1 MPWGSQASGCTWR
14 NCVANQ
20 AIEDNHDIA
29 RLNTITQ
36 GNVQELQNFIELS
49 VILSTGAVLNGSLS
63 ELTHTKL
70 SAPVTLDQAAWLQ
83 ILQTLSQAEGVVGG
97 RNCAAARLGLPRTSV
112 VSKMKRLGIPAAREE
127 FCAWVLERG
136 RTRPKARAVSV
147 SGGCQRSRSSDST
160 KVGVISK
167 SLEDGLPPRTPTC
180 KIRRGDDC
188 ARAGCKVSWCWL
200 DENERRTWFL
210 SETVRH
216 L

>member
-97 RNCAAARLGLPRTSV
+97 RNCA
-112 VSKMKRLGIPAAREE
+112 
-127 FCAWVLERG
+127 
-136 RTRPKARAVSV
+136 
-147 SGGCQRSRSSDST
+147 
-160 KVGVISK
+160 
-167 SLEDGLPPRTPTC
+167 
-180 KIRRGDDC
+180 
-188 ARAGCKVSWCWL
+188 
-200 DENERRTWFL
+200 
-210 SETVRH
+210 
-216 L
+216 